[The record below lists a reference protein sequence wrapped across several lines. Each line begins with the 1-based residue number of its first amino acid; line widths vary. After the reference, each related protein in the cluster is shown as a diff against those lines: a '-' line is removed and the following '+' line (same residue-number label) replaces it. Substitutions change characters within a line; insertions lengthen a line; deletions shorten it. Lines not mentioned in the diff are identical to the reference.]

1 MSDTPNNGHCQQNLR
16 RVVISSLI
24 GAVIEWYDFFLYG
37 VVAGIVFNKI
47 YFPDFDPTVGTV
59 LAFATFAVGFVARP
73 LGGIV
78 FGHFG
83 DKLGRKKMLV
93 LTLEIMG
100 VATVGIGL
108 VPSYDTIGIWAPI
121 LLVLCR
127 LAQGIGIGGEWGGA
141 VLMAFESAPPHKRAF
156 YGSLPQVGLALGLM
170 LASGVIG
177 LLSFFLSDEAFL
189 AWGWRVA
196 FILSAILVG
205 VGAYIRISVQET
217 QDFSSAKKKT
227 EQVKYPI
234 LAAFKHYPRTLT
246 ACVGARFVEGI
257 AFNVFGV
264 FSLTYLTN
272 SCGLD
277 KTVSLFVIVGA
288 AAVMAVAIPF
298 WGMRAD
304 TWGRARIFGI
314 AAILLGI
321 TAYPT
326 FWVLH
331 NFSHNVLLVFLAIAL
346 PFGIIYGAHKLMRQ
360 TADKSDRVDQHDGLA
375 AGQLQ
380 RAGRRVERG
389 EQHVLC
395 QHARLRQGVH
405 QGAFSRIRISHKRH
419 RNHAVLLTATLDLA
433 AAGTEVAQ
441 SDLAPGDV
449 VFFYNDVPGTAQ
461 YAGIYLGDNQ
471 FIAADNEEKP
481 ITIHDLS
488 LPYFQNTYVTAR
500 RIAG

>member
-37 VVAGIVFNKI
+37 VVAGLVFNKI
-47 YFPDFDPTVGTV
+47 YFPAADPTVGTI

-73 LGGIV
+73 FGGII

-108 VPSYDTIGIWAPI
+108 IPSYDSIGIWAPI

-298 WGMRAD
+298 W
-304 TWGRARIFGI
+304 
-314 AAILLGI
+314 
-321 TAYPT
+321 
-326 FWVLH
+326 VLH
-331 NFSHNVLLVFLAIAL
+331 NFSHNVPLVFLAIAL
-346 PFGIIYGAHKLMRQ
+346 PFGIIYGAAYATMSSLFSGSFEPTVRYSAVSFIYQFSGIFASGLTPMIA
-360 TADKSDRVDQHDGLA
+360 TMLVSSNDGQPWYLCAYLLVA
-375 AGQLQ
+375 AVISSLSTIWITRLQ
-380 RAGRRVERG
+380 GKE
-389 EQHVLC
+389 ELPHEPETS
-395 QHARLRQGVH
+395 AR
-405 QGAFSRIRISHKRH
+405 
-419 RNHAVLLTATLDLA
+419 
-433 AAGTEVAQ
+433 
-441 SDLAPGDV
+441 
-449 VFFYNDVPGTAQ
+449 
-461 YAGIYLGDNQ
+461 
-471 FIAADNEEKP
+471 
-481 ITIHDLS
+481 
-488 LPYFQNTYVTAR
+488 
-500 RIAG
+500 

>member
-59 LAFATFAVGFVARP
+59 RAFATFAVGFVARP

-108 VPSYDTIGIWAPI
+108 VPSYETIGIWAPI

-304 TWGRARIFGI
+304 SWGRARIFGI

-331 NFSHNVLLVFLAIAL
+331 NFSHNVPLVFLAIAL
-346 PFGIIYGAHKLMRQ
+346 PFGIIYGAAYATMSSLFSGSFEPTVRYSAVSFIYQFSGIFASGLTPMIA
-360 TADKSDRVDQHDGLA
+360 TMLVSSNDGQPWYLCGYLLVA
-375 AGQLQ
+375 AVISSLSTIWITRLQ
-380 RAGRRVERG
+380 GKE
-389 EQHVLC
+389 ELPHEPETS
-395 QHARLRQGVH
+395 AR
-405 QGAFSRIRISHKRH
+405 
-419 RNHAVLLTATLDLA
+419 
-433 AAGTEVAQ
+433 
-441 SDLAPGDV
+441 
-449 VFFYNDVPGTAQ
+449 
-461 YAGIYLGDNQ
+461 
-471 FIAADNEEKP
+471 
-481 ITIHDLS
+481 
-488 LPYFQNTYVTAR
+488 
-500 RIAG
+500 